1 MIQARHGTSV
11 GGMVYP
17 RSQAEVSGMLAAHSA
32 LEYWDLLGNTGI
44 SLLRNAS
51 HSPPCCL

>member
-1 MIQARHGTSV
+1 MIQAWHGTSV
-11 GGMVYP
+11 GGIVYP
-17 RSQAEVSGMLAAHSA
+17 RSQAEVSGLLAAHSA